1 MRYFYFCQAPRGVQ
15 KGAMFESSQVE
26 CICGK
31 PVTTGNEEE
40 HAAGKILEVIGEKKI
55 QLFHS
60 IDCALISKR
69 LESVY
74 NNSNLFFD

>member
-1 MRYFYFCQAPRGVQ
+1 
-15 KGAMFESSQVE
+15 MFESSQVE

-31 PVTTGNEEE
+31 PVTMGNEE

-55 QLFHS
+55 ELFHS

>member
-1 MRYFYFCQAPRGVQ
+1 
-15 KGAMFESSQVE
+15 MFESSQVE
-26 CICGK
+26 CSGK
-31 PVTTGNEEE
+31 PVTMGNEEE

-55 QLFHS
+55 ELFHS

>member
-1 MRYFYFCQAPRGVQ
+1 M
-15 KGAMFESSQVE
+15 
-26 CICGK
+26 GK
-31 PVTTGNEEE
+31 PVTMGNDEE
-40 HAAGKILEVIGEKKI
+40 HAPGKILEVIGEKKI

-74 NNSNLFFD
+74 DNSNLFFD

>member
-1 MRYFYFCQAPRGVQ
+1 
-15 KGAMFESSQVE
+15 MFEPSQVE

-31 PVTTGNEEE
+31 PVTLGNDEER
-40 HAAGKILEVIGEKKI
+40 APGKILEVIGEKKI

-74 NNSNLFFD
+74 DNSNLFFD

>member
-1 MRYFYFCQAPRGVQ
+1 
-15 KGAMFESSQVE
+15 MFESSQVE

-31 PVTTGNEEE
+31 PVTLGNDE
-40 HAAGKILEVIGEKKI
+40 ARAPGKILEVIGEKKI

-74 NNSNLFFD
+74 DNSNLFFD

>member
-1 MRYFYFCQAPRGVQ
+1 MLQCNIGLYILYNVDGR
-15 KGAMFESSQVE
+15 MFESSQVE

-31 PVTTGNEEE
+31 PVTMGNEEE
-40 HAAGKILEVIGEKKI
+40 HAAGKIIEVIGEKKI

-69 LESVY
+69 LESK
-74 NNSNLFFD
+74 

>member
-1 MRYFYFCQAPRGVQ
+1 
-15 KGAMFESSQVE
+15 MFESSQVE

-31 PVTTGNEEE
+31 PVTMGNDEHE
-40 HAAGKILEVIGEKKI
+40 HASGKILEVIGEKKI

>member
-1 MRYFYFCQAPRGVQ
+1 
-15 KGAMFESSQVE
+15 MFESSQVE

-31 PVTTGNEEE
+31 PVTMGNDE
-40 HAAGKILEVIGEKKI
+40 HAPGKILEVIGEKKI

-74 NNSNLFFD
+74 DNSNLFFD

>member
-1 MRYFYFCQAPRGVQ
+1 MANDEKDFGT
-15 KGAMFESSQVE
+15 G
-26 CICGK
+26 
-31 PVTTGNEEE
+31 TTL
-40 HAAGKILEVIGEKKI
+40 KIIGEKDKET

-74 NNSNLFFD
+74 NNSNLFLE

>member
-1 MRYFYFCQAPRGVQ
+1 MLRNGLMS
-15 KGAMFESSQVE
+15 KSQTQ

-31 PVTTGNEEE
+31 PINMGNDEKDFGTGTTLE
-40 HAAGKILEVIGEKKI
+40 ILGEKNKEM

-74 NNSNLFFD
+74 NNSNLFLE

>member
-1 MRYFYFCQAPRGVQ
+1 
-15 KGAMFESSQVE
+15 MFESSQVE

-31 PVTTGNEEE
+31 PVTLGNDEER
-40 HAAGKILEVIGEKKI
+40 APWKILEVIGEKKI

-74 NNSNLFFD
+74 DNSNLFFD

>member
-1 MRYFYFCQAPRGVQ
+1 MSKSNQAL
-15 KGAMFESSQVE
+15 

-31 PVTTGNEEE
+31 SITMGNIDNDEENADGTT
-40 HAAGKILEVIGEKKI
+40 LEVMGEKNKEI

-60 IDCALISKR
+60 IDCALISQR

>member
-1 MRYFYFCQAPRGVQ
+1 MSKSQQAQ
-15 KGAMFESSQVE
+15 

-31 PVTTGNEEE
+31 PITMANEEKDF
-40 HAAGKILEVIGEKKI
+40 GTGTTLEIIWEKNKET

-74 NNSNLFFD
+74 NNSNLFLE